1 LDFVSFSDKMPE
13 TPLILGER
21 QGRGKQNG
29 RRVLDNPTA
38 LDTDGLAVLGAI
50 MAQTDFDA
58 RIADARR
65 HCAEKSAIL
74 QRNDLRPGDRHMAA
88 IQLST
93 WEAELRR
100 LMESRDRELVK

>member
-1 LDFVSFSDKMPE
+1 MAVWLPGGLYLMTE
-13 TPLILGER
+13 TTID
-21 QGRGKQNG
+21 
-29 RRVLDNPTA
+29 V
-38 LDTDGLAVLGAI
+38 
-50 MAQTDFDA
+50 

-74 QRNDLRPGDRHMAA
+74 QRNDLTPGDRHMAA